1 MTDCFITQAT
11 WAADGS
17 LVDILISSDAT
28 TTRLNNGIN
37 DQGVLVA
44 AQVTPTG
51 QTQAPAGATV
61 IDGQGQIM
69 LPGLTDLHARVSQS
83 GKSSIKTVKLASQA
97 AQQGGVTALLAMPSK
112 SHMFDNPAALDSFRE
127 ITEELPATQM
137 QAAGCITQQCQG
149 EQQSPY
155 NTLAS
160 KGVRIFTDGDHAPS
174 NMLMLYRAMQYI
186 ADLGLTFALRA
197 DLTAI
202 SKDCHIHRSTS
213 SYLLGMRGL
222 PACAEE
228 IGTETI
234 LRLAADTQAKVHLQC
249 VSTVE
254 SVNILRRNKGNATA
268 EVALHHLLFTH
279 EDIGD
284 YNTTYKTLPPLRGQ
298 TDCDALLDGI
308 KDGTIDCIVS
318 DHCPCSPFAKKQEFP
333 SAPQGMIGLD
343 TYLPS
348 LYTKLVKTDKLSWAE
363 LIQACCVRPAA
374 ILNGGEKAP
383 LPLIL
388 FQPESSQCVTPDSL
402 PSGTLNSPYL
412 NQELLGEVTYM
423 NY

>member
-1 MTDCFITQAT
+1 MTDCFITKAT

-17 LVDILISSDAT
+17 LVDVLISKDAPT
-28 TTRLNNGIN
+28 SRLNNGID
-37 DQGVLVA
+37 DQGVHLA
-44 AQVTPTG
+44 AQVTPAG
-51 QTQAPAGATV
+51 QVPAPAGVTV
-61 IDGQGQIM
+61 IDGSGQIL
-69 LPGLTDLHARVSQS
+69 LPGLVDLHARVTQS
-83 GKSSIKTVKLASQA
+83 GKSSVKTVKLASQA
-97 AQQGGVTALLAMPSK
+97 AQKGGVSTLLAMPSK
-112 SHMFDNPAALDSFRE
+112 SHMFDNPAALDSFRD
-127 ITEELPATQM
+127 INIELPETDM
-137 QAAGCITQQCQG
+137 QPAGCITLKCEG

-155 NTLAS
+155 NTLAA
-160 KGVRIFTDGDHAPS
+160 KGVTIFTDGDNAPS

-197 DLTAI
+197 DLPAI
-202 SKDCHIHRSTS
+202 SKDCYVHRSTS
-213 SYLLGMRGL
+213 SYMLGMRGL

-249 VSTVE
+249 VSTLG
-254 SVNILRRNKGNATA
+254 SVDILRRNKGKATA

-284 YNTTYKTLPPLRGQ
+284 YDTTFKTLPPLRGQ
-298 TDCDALLDGI
+298 ADCDALLEGI

-318 DHCPCSPFAKKQEFP
+318 DHCPCSSFAKKQEFP

-348 LYTKLVKTDKLSWAE
+348 LYTQLVKTGKLNWAQ

-374 ILNGGEKAP
+374 ILKGQEDKP
-383 LPLIL
+383 LPIVL
-388 FQPESSQCVTPDSL
+388 FNPEAKSSIQASDL
-402 PSGTLNSPYL
+402 PSGTINSPYL
-412 NQELLGEVTYM
+412 GQELDGAVSYISC
-423 NY
+423 

>member
-1 MTDCFITQAT
+1 MTDCFITKAT

-17 LVDILISSDAT
+17 LVDVLISKDAPT
-28 TTRLNNGIN
+28 SHLNNGI
-37 DQGVLVA
+37 DERGVHLA
-44 AQVTPTG
+44 AHVTPAG
-51 QTQAPAGATV
+51 QVQAPAGATI
-61 IDGQGQIM
+61 IDGTGQIL

-112 SHMFDNPAALDSFRE
+112 SHMFDNPAALDSFRD
-127 ITEELPATQM
+127 IADELPRTDM
-137 QAAGCITQQCQG
+137 VPAGCITLQCEG
-149 EQQSPY
+149 VQQSPY
-155 NTLAS
+155 NTLAG
-160 KGVRIFTDGDHAPS
+160 KGISIFTDGDIAPS

-197 DLTAI
+197 DVPAI
-202 SKDCHIHRSTS
+202 SKDCYVHRSTS
-213 SYLLGMRGL
+213 SYMLGMRGL

-234 LRLAADTQAKVHLQC
+234 LRLAADTQAKIHLQC

-279 EDIGD
+279 ADIGD
-284 YNTTYKTLPPLRGQ
+284 FDTTYKTLPPLRGQ
-298 TDCDALLDGI
+298 TDCEALLDGI

-348 LYTKLVKTDKLSWAE
+348 LYTKLVKTGKLSWAQ

-374 ILNGGEKAP
+374 ILKGETDSA
-383 LPLIL
+383 LPVIL
-388 FQPESSQCVTPDSL
+388 FNPAETQAIQAETL

-412 NQELLGEVTYM
+412 GQELEGKVSFIG
-423 NY
+423 